1 MRKVSVTRTLQ
12 ATSSPGAASPHKPQG
27 FRVWLKG
34 RLLNCC
40 VFIIP
45 SPGFLLSTVFLKFA
59 HMDMWNC
66 SYSFLF
72 VFLAENTNEEEEEVD
87 FLCSANVLSRGFLFG
102 FVFFNLGL
110 LFSLTH

>member
-1 MRKVSVTRTLQ
+1 
-12 ATSSPGAASPHKPQG
+12 
-27 FRVWLKG
+27 
-34 RLLNCC
+34 
-40 VFIIP
+40 
-45 SPGFLLSTVFLKFA
+45 
-59 HMDMWNC
+59 MDMWNC

-87 FLCSANVLSRGFLFG
+87 FLCSTNVLSLGFLFG